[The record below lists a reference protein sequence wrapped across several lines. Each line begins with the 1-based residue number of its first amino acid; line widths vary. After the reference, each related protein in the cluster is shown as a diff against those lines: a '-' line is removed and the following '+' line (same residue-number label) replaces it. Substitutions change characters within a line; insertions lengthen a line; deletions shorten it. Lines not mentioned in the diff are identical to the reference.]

1 MKRPKIFDSATE
13 FEQLNL
19 RTVAEILLV
28 IFVFVFFLKA
38 VVLDF
43 FLVSSSS
50 MERTLLQKDILFVS
64 RLSYFVGVGDRLPFL
79 NIPISDDFRLNFN
92 TPKRNDIIFFKNNFY
107 SLRNY
112 DEHYLI
118 KRVILVPGDIIY
130 YSPLNGQ
137 LHFSKSEPDAFT
149 GEYFPTMIPEK
160 GNFIKLNF
168 NNINFY
174 KHIIENE
181 GNTVTISPNE
191 ILINDEPSTRYVF
204 KQSHYF
210 VEGDNKNNSFDSRIY
225 GLIPENVILGKALFI
240 FWSGA
245 KEKNNLF
252 DRFLKWL

>member
-1 MKRPKIFDSATE
+1 MKLSKLFGSATE
-13 FEQLNL
+13 IEQLNL
-19 RTVAEILLV
+19 RTVAEIILV

-50 MERTLLQKDILFVS
+50 METTLLKRDIVFVS
-64 RLSYFVGVGDRLPFL
+64 RLSYFIGVGDRLPFL

-92 TPKRNDIIFFKNNFY
+92 SPKRDDIVFFKNNFY

-118 KRVILVPGDIIY
+118 KRIILLPGDVIY

-137 LHFSKSEPDAFT
+137 VHFSKNQPDEFT
-149 GEYFPTMIPEK
+149 GEYIPALIPEK
-160 GNFIKLNF
+160 GNYVNLNF
-168 NNINFY
+168 KNIKFY
-174 KHIIENE
+174 KHVIENE
-181 GNTVTISPNE
+181 GYSVNVTPNE
-191 ILINDEPSTRYVF
+191 ILINDKAATRYVF
-204 KQSHYF
+204 MQSHYF

-225 GLIPENVILGKALFI
+225 GLIPGNVILGKALFI

-245 KEKNNLF
+245 LEKSYLF
-252 DRFLKWL
+252 DRFMKWL